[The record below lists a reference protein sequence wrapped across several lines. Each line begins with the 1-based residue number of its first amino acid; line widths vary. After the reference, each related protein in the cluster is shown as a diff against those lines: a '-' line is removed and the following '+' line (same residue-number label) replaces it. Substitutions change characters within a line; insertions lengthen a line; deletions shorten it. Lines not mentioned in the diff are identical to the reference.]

1 MNGWTNPSPDTPLIT
16 LINYNFYLL
25 ILPSG
30 SSSFI
35 KNSNREKILPNN
47 PIKNLKI
54 LRNDLLGK
62 PNTPSNRHQQFLNIL
77 IGVRV
82 KISVASD
89 LLFLPGTEKPQ
100 NFLLGLK
107 SLESSLGFLL
117 ERLREDISTY
127 RTVVLILV
135 VLEKLL
141 DLVESLGLLAS
152 DMSPS

>member
-1 MNGWTNPSPDTPLIT
+1 M
-16 LINYNFYLL
+16 
-25 ILPSG
+25 
-30 SSSFI
+30 
-35 KNSNREKILPNN
+35 
-47 PIKNLKI
+47 
-54 LRNDLLGK
+54 
-62 PNTPSNRHQQFLNIL
+62 
-77 IGVRV
+77 